1 MSLASEGAWVR
12 GWGARVVPSPVL
24 PPDFEAGLGRVLP
37 GPWLRQLQNA
47 TNTVYGV
54 LPGRRDRGVGVGTG
68 KVHGDRRP
76 RTGAEAE
83 GAGGVRGKARLSRPQ
98 SPAAGKERAAAQ
110 PEAHACKPQGSKESL
125 SSAGGSRLS
134 HCPDPSLCVLKTWV
148 PSLTP
153 LQLAV

>member
-37 GPWLRQLQNA
+37 GPWLCQLQNA

-83 GAGGVRGKARLSRPQ
+83 GAG
-98 SPAAGKERAAAQ
+98 
-110 PEAHACKPQGSKESL
+110 
-125 SSAGGSRLS
+125 
-134 HCPDPSLCVLKTWV
+134 
-148 PSLTP
+148 
-153 LQLAV
+153 